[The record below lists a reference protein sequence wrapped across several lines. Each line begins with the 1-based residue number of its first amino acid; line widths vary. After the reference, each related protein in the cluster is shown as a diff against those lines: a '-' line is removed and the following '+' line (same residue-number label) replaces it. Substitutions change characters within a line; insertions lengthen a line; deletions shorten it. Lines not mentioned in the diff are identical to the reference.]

1 MSDPLSPL
9 VAVPAVAEAAN
20 AAREALAKVHRHPAN
35 RREWRATATESSLR
49 GARASAALDG
59 GAVELSRDELVT
71 DPVLAGAMRVYQ
83 AIDGDSLDATVGVW
97 RRAPL
102 QVLARLHTL
111 AAADLVDGDEA
122 RLGRPRPG
130 AGERLSLLAQLVTGG
145 TQAPAPVLAAV
156 VHGELLSL
164 RPFEVADGVV
174 ARAASRLV
182 TVASG
187 LDPHLLGIPETTWL
201 KFAPSYADAA
211 DAFGLGDP
219 DGVIAWIVLCCKA
232 LEGGASE
239 ALALAER

>member
-1 MSDPLSPL
+1 MTDPLSPL
-9 VAVPAVAEAAN
+9 AQVPAVAEASA

-59 GAVELSRDELVT
+59 GAVALSRDELID
-71 DPVLAGAMRVYQ
+71 DPVLAGAMRAYQ
-83 AIDGDSLDATVGVW
+83 AIDGDALDATVGVW

-111 AAADLVDGDEA
+111 AAADLVDGDNT

-130 AGERLSLLAQLVTGG
+130 AGERLTLLSQLVTGG

-156 VHGELLSL
+156 VHGELLAL

-182 TVASG
+182 TVSSG
-187 LDPHLLGIPETTWL
+187 LDPHALGIPETNWL
-201 KFAPSYADAA
+201 KFAPSYAEAVDG
-211 DAFGLGDP
+211 FGMGDP
-219 DGVIAWIVLCCKA
+219 DAVVAWVVMCCQA
-232 LEGGASE
+232 LEAGGRE

>member
-1 MSDPLSPL
+1 MTDPLSPL
-9 VAVPAVAEAAN
+9 VAVPAVAEAAA

-59 GAVELSRDELVT
+59 GAVALSRDELIN
-71 DPVLAGAMRVYQ
+71 DPVLAGAMRAYQ
-83 AIDGDSLDATVGVW
+83 AIDGDLLDATVGVW

-111 AAADLVDGDEA
+111 AAAELVDGDDE
-122 RLGRPRPG
+122 RLGRPRAG
-130 AGERLSLLAQLVTGG
+130 TGERLGLLAQLVTGG
-145 TQAPAPVLAAV
+145 TQAPAPVVAAI

-187 LDPHLLGIPETTWL
+187 LDPHALGIPETTWL

-211 DAFGLGDP
+211 DAFGMGDP
-219 DGVIAWIVLCCKA
+219 DGVVAWVVLCCQA
-232 LEGGASE
+232 LEAGGLE

>member
-1 MSDPLSPL
+1 MNDPLAPL
-9 VAVPAVAEAAN
+9 AAVPVVAEAAA
-20 AAREALAKVHRHPAN
+20 AARDALGRVHRHPAH
-35 RREWRATATESSLR
+35 RREWQASATESSLR

-59 GAVELSRDELVT
+59 GAVELSRDELVA

-83 AIDGDSLDATVGVW
+83 AIDGDALAASVGVW

-111 AAADLVDGDEA
+111 AAADLVDDPD
-122 RLGRPRPG
+122 RLGRPRRG
-130 AGERLSLLAQLVTGG
+130 AGERLALLADLVTGG
-145 TQAPAPVLAAV
+145 TAVPAPVLAAV
-156 VHGELLSL
+156 VHGELLAL

-187 LDPHLLGIPETTWL
+187 LDPHALGIPETTWL
-201 KFAPSYADAA
+201 KFAQSYGETV
-211 DAFGLGDP
+211 DAFAMGTE
-219 DGVIAWIVLCCKA
+219 DGVVAWTVLCCQA
-232 LEGGASE
+232 LEAGARE